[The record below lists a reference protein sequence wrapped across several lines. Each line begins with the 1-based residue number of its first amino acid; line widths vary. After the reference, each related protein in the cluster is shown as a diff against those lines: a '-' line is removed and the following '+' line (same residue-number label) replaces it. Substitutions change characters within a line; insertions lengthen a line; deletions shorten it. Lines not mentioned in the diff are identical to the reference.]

1 MKIASSSA
9 SLMSPPLPDR
19 KSEKYR
25 DLVLSGAV
33 MHEPGECVTS
43 PAAVPTSNCRRDQTV
58 PMRRPFIDIAAIQ
71 TQRRDKM
78 PWNFF
83 RT

>member
-1 MKIASSSA
+1 
-9 SLMSPPLPDR
+9 MSPPLPDR

-43 PAAVPTSNCRRDQTV
+43 PPLFLPQIAAGTKPFPCAVPFT
-58 PMRRPFIDIAAIQ
+58 DIAAIQ